1 MTRLSG
7 RNLRTSPPA
16 KQISLSSA
24 YALLLLLLVLA
35 ARVDARAANG
45 EKPTHF
51 PMPEVLKPNVAFWEK
66 VYAVWSESHVALH
79 DLDDLTVIYEV
90 IDLASMFTDPT
101 KASSR
106 EMWGRINDT
115 KSDYQKKLLSLA
127 HKLKNATHLSEEE
140 QRLRALFGKQ
150 ASHQRIEQAANNI
163 RAQRGLRERFA
174 LGLRRSAMYD
184 SYIKAAFKKY
194 NLPEE
199 LSLLPHVE
207 SSFNYT
213 AYSKVGAAGLWQFM
227 RGTAREFMTVNYDVD
242 ERFDPVISTES
253 AARLLRQNYEELG
266 SWPLAITAY
275 NHGLNGMK
283 RAKSQ
288 FGDDIGAIVQN
299 YQSRSFRFASRN
311 FYAEFLAAVR
321 VVQNYRDHFGEL
333 EFFEPLR
340 YTTIVT
346 QKYYNVG
353 TILNTFN
360 LSMEEFK
367 KLNPALR
374 RPVLEGERRIPRGY
388 TIRLPDRPDINE
400 RALWADIS
408 PQEQYSDQVVTDW
421 YKVRRGDN
429 LSIIARRMRTTVSA
443 LMAYNELDNK
453 HRIYVGQILKVPPQ
467 PGQVPAAESG
477 AAVMLADA
485 GDVAKKLKPETATR
499 PTSSDAAP
507 STAPPLAPGARDAGT
522 RTVDAPT
529 RTPVKIAASP
539 DRTEKP
545 ATEASGPFIP
555 TNGLAVPDIDVAPP
569 NMRVELASQD
579 AGGFLIIPL
588 GEPLQPVLDEQV
600 ATFIPEPISEW
611 ITVEPEETLGH
622 YAEWLELPA
631 SKLRRLNKI
640 GNSQEIRIGQKFH
653 LSFDKVSAEEFQRRR
668 FEYQKSIEEDFF
680 STFRVDGVRVHT
692 VKRGQSI
699 WYLTNRLYDLPLWLL
714 AKYNPGLNLQDL
726 HIGDQINIPLVVE
739 NSANAQP
746 VIQ

>member
-1 MTRLSG
+1 MMRLSG
-7 RNLRTSPPA
+7 RNFRTSPPA
-16 KQISLSSA
+16 KQVSSNTA
-24 YALLLLLLVLA
+24 YALLMLLLFLA

-45 EKPTHF
+45 EKPSHF

-66 VYAVWSESHVALH
+66 VYAVWSESQVALH
-79 DLDDLTVIYEV
+79 DLDDLAVIYEV
-90 IDLASMFTDPT
+90 IDVASLFRDPSRV
-101 KASSR
+101 SSR
-106 EMWGRINDT
+106 EMWGRINEI
-115 KSDYQKKLLSLA
+115 KSDYQKRLVTLA
-127 HKLKNATHLSEEE
+127 HKLKDSAPLNVEE
-140 QRLRALFGKQ
+140 QRLHALFGKG
-150 ASHQRIEQAANNI
+150 ASYKRIEQAANNI
-163 RAQRGLRERFA
+163 RAQQGLRERFA
-174 LGLRRSAMYD
+174 QGLRRSAMYD
-184 SYIKAAFKKY
+184 SYIKEAFKKH

-242 ERFDPVISTES
+242 ERFDPVVSTES

-288 FGDDIGAIVQN
+288 FGDDIAAIVQN

-321 VVQNYRDHFGEL
+321 VVQNYRDHFGDL

-353 TILNTFN
+353 IILKTFN
-360 LSMEEFK
+360 VSMEEFK

-408 PQEQYSDQVVTDW
+408 PQEQYSDQVFTDW

-453 HRIYVGQILKVPPQ
+453 HRIYVGQILKVPPP
-467 PGQVPAAESG
+467 PGEVPAGESG

-485 GDVAKKLKPETATR
+485 GNVAKKLKPESATR
-499 PTSSDAAP
+499 PTSTDAAP
-507 STAPPLAPGARDAGT
+507 STAPALAPGAIDGA
-522 RTVDAPT
+522 A
-529 RTPVKIAASP
+529 RTPVKIATRTE
-539 DRTEKP
+539 RTEKP
-545 ATEASGPFIP
+545 AVEASGPFIP

-569 NMRVELASQD
+569 NMRIELASRE

-640 GNSQEIRIGQKFH
+640 GSSQEIRIGQKFH

-699 WYLTNRLYDLPLWLL
+699 WYLTNRHYDLPLWLL